1 MGLRHSLRKT
11 RYSRVKGAARSSL
24 LKPLIV
30 LETCGRC
37 YCYRATNPHTAPTD
51 KKRALRLCTAETGP
65 FAAFLMLIVFC
76 LFYILLY
83 LCSSRM

>member
-30 LETCGRC
+30 PGNSRRRRRRRR
-37 YCYRATNPHTAPTD
+37 YCYRATSLHAAPTD
-51 KKRALRLCTAETGP
+51 KK
-65 FAAFLMLIVFC
+65 
-76 LFYILLY
+76 
-83 LCSSRM
+83 

>member
-30 LETCGRC
+30 PETSRRRC
-37 YCYRATNPHTAPTD
+37 YCYRATNPHAAPTD
-51 KKRALRLCTAETGP
+51 KK
-65 FAAFLMLIVFC
+65 
-76 LFYILLY
+76 
-83 LCSSRM
+83 